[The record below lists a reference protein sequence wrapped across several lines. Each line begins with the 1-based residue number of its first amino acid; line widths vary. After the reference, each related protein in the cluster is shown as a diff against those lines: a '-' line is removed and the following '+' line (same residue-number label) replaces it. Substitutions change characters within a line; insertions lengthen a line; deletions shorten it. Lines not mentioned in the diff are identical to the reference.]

1 MHLYTKH
8 ELHRMHILNKLRIE
22 RIIPEQDVL
31 LDKEKRKTP
40 FLGRYDFLV
49 ETRNNKFI
57 GIEVLSRP
65 TRGKLKEKLAYAKY
79 VDEFIFVLPENSMEF
94 YRKPKTK
101 IFHRHARPS
110 FLGKEF
116 SSPTLYVWLIDLRK
130 GFVEKGRLDR
140 IFNVTSQN

>member
-8 ELHRMHILNKLRIE
+8 ELHKMHFLDKMKIE

-31 LDKEKRKTP
+31 IDREKRKLP
-40 FLGRYDFLV
+40 FRGRYDFLV

-65 TRGKLKEKLAYAKY
+65 TQGKLKEKLAYAKY
-79 VDEFIFVLPENSMEF
+79 VDEFIFVLPEGSMEF

-101 IFHRHARPS
+101 IFHKHVRMN

-116 SSPTLYVWLIDLRK
+116 ASPALHVWLIDLRK
-130 GFVEKGRLDR
+130 GLVEKDVLSR

>member
-8 ELHRMHILNKLRIE
+8 ELHKMHILNKLQIE

-31 LDKEKRKTP
+31 IDREKRKTP
-40 FLGRYDFLV
+40 FKGRYDFLV
-49 ETRNNKFI
+49 EAKNGKFI

-65 TRGKLKEKLAYAKY
+65 TQGKLKEKLAYAKY

-94 YRKPKTK
+94 YRRPKTK
-101 IFHRHARPS
+101 IFHKNARMN

-116 SSPTLYVWLIDLRK
+116 ASPALFVWLIDLRK

-140 IFNVTSQN
+140 IFNVAD

>member
-8 ELHRMHILNKLRIE
+8 ELHKMRVLNKMQIE

-31 LDKEKRKTP
+31 IDKEKRKTQ
-40 FLGRYDFLV
+40 FKGRYDFLV

-65 TRGKLKEKLAYAKY
+65 TQGKLKEKLAYAKY
-79 VDEFIFVLPENSMEF
+79 VDEFIFVLPQESMEF
-94 YRKPKTK
+94 YRKPRTK
-101 IFHRHARPS
+101 IFHKHVRMN

-116 SSPTLYVWLIDLRK
+116 ENPALYVWLIDLRK
-130 GFVEKGRLDR
+130 GFVEKDRLSK
-140 IFNVTSQN
+140 IFNVI